1 MIFFSTPKIKQF
13 LKSAKLRKPTLTKL
27 IANAIQKLN
36 MKILVKKHFQ
46 CDLKIDKLLL
56 FLP

>member
-1 MIFFSTPKIKQF
+1 MNFFSTPKIKQF
-13 LKSAKLRKPTLTKL
+13 LKSVKLRKPTLTKL

>member
-1 MIFFSTPKIKQF
+1 MKFLSTSKIKQF
-13 LKSAKLRKPTLTKL
+13 LKSVKLRKPTLTKL

-46 CDLKIDKLLL
+46 CDLNIDKLLL